1 MAQNDFSLEQL
12 GPYLGENPGRGTL
25 RVQVFTAFGAF
36 PVAGAT
42 VAVDANVDGTALPLY
57 RKTTDQ
63 SGVAEGFV
71 LPAKPRLDS
80 QRESTADDSTTL
92 YTVTVTH
99 PGYRPLEN
107 RPVVIYDGVET
118 LLPVML
124 EPILR

>member
-1 MAQNDFSLEQL
+1 MEQQEFSLEQL
-12 GPYLGENPGRGTL
+12 GPYLGDNPGRGTL

-36 PVAGAT
+36 PVPGAT
-42 VAVDANVDGTALPLY
+42 VTVDANVDGTTLPLY

-80 QRESTADDSTTL
+80 QRENTANGSSTL
-92 YTVTVTH
+92 YTVSVTH
-99 PGYRPLEN
+99 PGYRGLNN
-107 RPVVIYDGVET
+107 RPVVVYDGVET